1 MSTFFFSR
9 CRRPAVALCLA
20 GLLLSASAQGLA
32 RPGAAE
38 PAAELS
44 ATSPSLAVA
53 VEAAWRLGAGS
64 RSLSSRQAELEA
76 RQKAARSW
84 LSGPPSLNLSQRT
97 DRLNTNQGLREYEA
111 GLSMPLWSPGTR
123 AATSAQVDAERA
135 ALSTEPQAGQLKL
148 AGELRELA
156 ASAALARLEQGL
168 AQRKEQEG
176 TALLQDT
183 QRRVKSGESPRIDA
197 LQADAA
203 LRLAAV
209 QRVQA
214 GTALAQLQSQWRAL
228 TGLATVSLPDESWNA
243 ATTSSLEN
251 HPLLASAA
259 ASVRAAQARLKLAEA
274 DTRDSPEVSVG
285 VIRDRSLRSDPALNS
300 VRIGVRIPFGG
311 VNRSAPRIAA
321 AAAELDTAQAEFDA
335 IERRLSAELITS
347 RDAVASARVA
357 ERLATE
363 RAAFSAEAQT
373 LVAKAYR
380 LGESDLPTRLRT
392 DNEGFEAELALAR
405 ARTETQRAVARL
417 HQSSGQLP

>member
-20 GLLLSASAQGLA
+20 GLLLGASAQGLA

-64 RSLSSRQAELEA
+64 RSLASRQAELDA
-76 RQKAARSW
+76 RQQAARSW

-97 DRLNTNQGLREYEA
+97 DRLTTNQGLREYEA
-111 GLSMPLWSPGTR
+111 GVSMPLWSPGTR

-168 AQRKEQEG
+168 AQRKEQEA

-214 GTALAQLQSQWRAL
+214 STALAQLQSQWRAL

-417 HQSSGQLP
+417 HQSSGLLP

>member
-64 RSLSSRQAELEA
+64 RSLASRQAELEA
-76 RQKAARSW
+76 RQQAARSW

-97 DRLNTNQGLREYEA
+97 DRLTTNQGLREYEA

-168 AQRKEQEG
+168 AQRKEQEA

-214 GTALAQLQSQWRAL
+214 STALAQLQSQWRAL

-417 HQSSGQLP
+417 HQSSGLLP